1 MELVDRRRSALAM
14 GGCVLSVCMG
24 ARVQAM
30 TGNAGVL
37 LGLLLA
43 TAVVSWY
50 AGRWA
55 GLATTGLGAAAASY
69 FFLPPIHSWQVF
81 RPQDSGA
88 LYSFAI
94 GGVIISL
101 LCGAAWQL
109 RAEARSLQVTE
120 NELTHLRSLNSGLLL
135 RIQHQDAAITA
146 SDRILQ
152 EFARTARTVV
162 EAGGGGNDFVELA
175 RYLERDRRPS
185 PQPVDCKALLNRC
198 SLPTVWADPRD
209 TRELF
214 EIIGNLEI
222 SASQLPEW
230 WLFVASIHSSATPPS
245 PMQLCICERLV
256 VSQGGR
262 WWTATTH
269 SGASELRFLLP
280 RRELTDVLSLA

>member
-1 MELVDRRRSALAM
+1 MELVAHRGDTWKGSALAV
-14 GGCVLSVCMG
+14 GACVLSVCMG

-43 TAVVSWY
+43 TAVASWY

-109 RAEARSLQVTE
+109 RAEARSLQATE
-120 NELTHLRSLNSGLLL
+120 NELTPLRSLNSGLLL

-146 SDRILQ
+146 SDRLLQ
-152 EFARTARTVV
+152 EFARPARTAM
-162 EAGGGGNDFVELA
+162 EAGAGCNDFVELA
-175 RYLERDRRPS
+175 RNLEQDHQPSPRPS
-185 PQPVDCKALLNRC
+185 
-198 SLPTVWADPRD
+198 
-209 TRELF
+209 
-214 EIIGNLEI
+214 
-222 SASQLPEW
+222 
-230 WLFVASIHSSATPPS
+230 
-245 PMQLCICERLV
+245 RL
-256 VSQGGR
+256 R
-262 WWTATTH
+262 KP
-269 SGASELRFLLP
+269 F
-280 RRELTDVLSLA
+280 